1 MKNLT
6 KVLLVVVSAIV
17 FVSTVGVL
25 TPRVVRA
32 VTATLVQ
39 NVDSP
44 ARNAWAAS
52 CTIDMGDIAHG
63 GCSISP
69 LPQKEIVIQT
79 ISATLSSNVS
89 TENIALTV
97 NTVVGGNFTAWST
110 QIPKSA
116 LNIAPYSLGFSPPG
130 TSSYFL
136 SGNSTTLYVDPAI
149 IPPTGTVGG
158 IFAWINTPTPVPSRV
173 NGSIYFVGYTVN
185 VDSSS
190 SSL

>member
-6 KVLLVVVSAIV
+6 KILLLVVSAIV
-17 FVSTVGVL
+17 VVSTAGVL
-25 TPRVVRA
+25 TPRIVKA

-44 ARNAWAAS
+44 GRNAWASS

-63 GCSISP
+63 GCSINA

-89 TENIALTV
+89 VENIVLTV
-97 NTVVGGNFTAWST
+97 NTGVAGNLPAWSI
-110 QIPKSA
+110 QIPKSV
-116 LNIAPYSLGFSPPG
+116 LDIPPYAFNFEPPS

-136 SGNSTTLYVDPAI
+136 SGNSTTLYVDP
-149 IPPTGTVGG
+149 PGSLTGPISG
-158 IFAWINTPTPVPSRV
+158 IYAWINTASPAPSRV

-185 VDSSS
+185 LD
-190 SSL
+190 